1 MADLGGVVAVLY
13 SMARVGEGGGEA
25 LGAGGMGALGGLT
38 VGGSSPW
45 VGVAADPF
53 LRPSVP
59 SVRAPETERGNGQGQ
74 KRKKRVAKLSDGIL
88 ADVSGFV
95 MAIWRSPVAGW
106 QITEAQFS

>member
-1 MADLGGVVAVLY
+1 MLDVV
-13 SMARVGEGGGEA
+13 
-25 LGAGGMGALGGLT
+25 
-38 VGGSSPW
+38 VGGSPW
-45 VGVAADPF
+45 MGAARRGGARLARCSAKQQPPIRFCAPPF
-53 LRPSVP
+53 CLFEHRGQ
-59 SVRAPETERGNGQGQ
+59 TERGNGQGQ